1 MREVRT
7 CDFCGDE
14 AAGTYEI
21 VPPESDPDGE
31 GRRLVLC
38 AGCRETLASVLEPLL
53 DGERADAASGE
64 ETGPT
69 TVVAEPE
76 RESESGPQ
84 AGPGTDATADGAS
97 AANDGDVGD
106 ASAGESA
113 GGEERLGEAFGGGT
127 DGEAAG
133 GDGDGSG
140 GRETRGRS
148 TAARRGTPRGYRK
161 VMRFLENREFPM
173 DREEA
178 ETLAAEA
185 YGLDPES
192 VTAAVDHAIK
202 HDRLREVSGD
212 IKQ

>member
-1 MREVRT
+1 M
-7 CDFCGDE
+7 
-14 AAGTYEI
+14 
-21 VPPESDPDGE
+21 
-31 GRRLVLC
+31 
-38 AGCRETLASVLEPLL
+38 
-53 DGERADAASGE
+53 
-64 ETGPT
+64 
-69 TVVAEPE
+69 
-76 RESESGPQ
+76 
-84 AGPGTDATADGAS
+84 
-97 AANDGDVGD
+97 GD

-192 VTAAVDHAIK
+192 VAAAVDHAIK